1 MIRVENLTY
10 AYEPGRTPALRNV
23 AFEIRDGARI
33 ALVGPNGSG
42 KTTLLRHLNGL
53 LLPNEGNVL
62 VDGRNTRDRAA
73 LPWIR
78 QKVGMVFQNPDNQI
92 VGMTVEED
100 VAFGP
105 GNLRLP
111 AEEIRRRVDRA
122 LDTVGLRGFAERVP
136 HALSSGEKQLVAMAG
151 ILAMEPSTV
160 VLDEPT
166 AYLDPAG
173 RSRVREVIQRLHAS
187 GVTIIHV
194 THDMNEVVNADEVF
208 VLDHG
213 QLAFQDTPS
222 RVFRRNEELRRIGLE
237 PPAVTAL
244 MERLR
249 AGGLDVRPDVL
260 TMDEACAALMALLGK
275 DCEGEGQGMEGA
287 KG

>member
-1 MIRVENLTY
+1 MIRVENLFH
-10 AYEPGRTPALRNV
+10 AYEPGRPPALQDV
-23 AFEIRDGARI
+23 SCEIPDGARI

-53 LLPNEGNVL
+53 LLPDQGDVL
-62 VDGRNTRDRAA
+62 VDGRNTKDTAA

-78 QKVGMVFQNPDNQI
+78 QQVGMVFQNPDNQI

-111 AEEIRRRVDRA
+111 AGEIRRRVDRA
-122 LDTVGLRGFAERVP
+122 LDTVGLHGFAERAP

-151 ILAMEPSTV
+151 VLAMEPAAI

-166 AYLDPAG
+166 AYLDPSG
-173 RSRVREVIQRLHAS
+173 RRRVRELMQRLHAS
-187 GVTIIHV
+187 GVTVIHV
-194 THDMNEVVNADEVF
+194 THDMNEVVNADQIL
-208 VLDHG
+208 VLDRG
-213 QLAFQDTPS
+213 QLVMQEPPS
-222 RVFRRNEELRRIGLE
+222 RLVHRTADLRRIGLE
-237 PPAVTAL
+237 PPTVTEL

-249 AGGLDVRPDVL
+249 AGGMDVRPDVL
-260 TMDEACAALMALLGK
+260 SVDEACEALLALLVKGR
-275 DCEGEGQGMEGA
+275 GAQGQGMEGV
-287 KG
+287 G

>member
-1 MIRVENLTY
+1 MIRVEHLTH
-10 AYEPGRTPALRNV
+10 AYEPGRPPALQDV
-23 AFEIRDGARI
+23 TCEIPDSARI

-53 LLPNEGNVL
+53 LLPDEGDVL
-62 VDGRNTRDRAA
+62 VHGRNTRDRAA

-78 QKVGMVFQNPDNQI
+78 QQVGMVFQNPDNQI

-105 GNLRLP
+105 GNLQLP

-122 LDTVGLRGFAERVP
+122 LDTVGLRGFGDRAP
-136 HALSSGEKQLVAMAG
+136 HELSSGEKQLVAMAG
-151 ILAMEPSTV
+151 VLAMEPSTI

-166 AYLDPAG
+166 AYLDPSG
-173 RSRVREVIQRLHAS
+173 RTRVREVIQHLHAS
-187 GVTIIHV
+187 GVTVIHV
-194 THDMNEVVNADEVF
+194 THDMNEVVNADEVL
-208 VLDHG
+208 VLAG
-213 QLAFQDTPS
+213 GRIFLQDAPS
-222 RVFRRNEELRRIGLE
+222 RLLLRSEDLRRIGLE
-237 PPAVTAL
+237 PPVVSEL

-249 AGGLDVRPDVL
+249 AGGLDVRPNVL
-260 TMDEACAALMALLGK
+260 TMDEAYAELLALFGK
-275 DCEGEGQGMEGA
+275 AGAGERQGMEGA